1 VHREEGP
8 PPGGLFSDFS
18 FQAAQA
24 RAEVGLASASNAE
37 LGFGAEPA
45 KRPKLQHLINHD
57 DLLRHIIA
65 SAMQSSEVTLRRAG
79 REAGGASAG
88 SSSFFERRSSF
99 FLRAGE
105 GFEVVVSI
113 KDPFGPVTGAHML
126 PMMQAINLR
135 TIPEGLVTKMGE
147 PGWCTETGTASFP
160 VRIEKSGDLE
170 VSSAVHFKGEWR
182 TIGQKTRVTV
192 APGAMHF
199 ASLDVKAYAEV
210 GEQVQL
216 VLQVTDKDVFGNHIE
231 VPLCP
236 IAKTDLHALSFQ
248 GVWSHEGKESPLNLS
263 RPIVTEGGL
272 VVAELRLMIAGRHT
286 FLIKSSGQ
294 KLTANIEINH
304 GLPKSL
310 RLIGDGKSH
319 VLKQIR

>member
-1 VHREEGP
+1 VEK
-8 PPGGLFSDFS
+8 D
-18 FQAAQA
+18 
-24 RAEVGLASASNAE
+24 
-37 LGFGAEPA
+37 A
-45 KRPKLQHLINHD
+45 KRPKLQHVINHD
-57 DLLRHIIA
+57 HYLRFCMA
-65 SAMQSSEVTLRRAG
+65 SAMQSSEITLRRTG
-79 REAGGASAG
+79 RETGGASAG
-88 SSSFFERRSSF
+88 SSSF

-135 TIPEGLVTKMGE
+135 TILEGLVTKMGE

-170 VSSAVHFKGEWR
+170 VSSVVHFKGESR
-182 TIGQKTRVTV
+182 T
-192 APGAMHF
+192 
-199 ASLDVKAYAEV
+199 
-210 GEQVQL
+210 QVQL
-216 VLQVTDKDVFGNHIE
+216 VLQVTDKDMFGNHIE

-294 KLTANIEINH
+294 KLTANIEMNA